1 MIEFIPFC
9 ESILARYFKWELNID
24 MAFFDL
30 LINTQLWPYIAK
42 SCFGQVRDL
51 QAMKTILIK
60 W

>member
-1 MIEFIPFC
+1 MV
-9 ESILARYFKWELNID
+9 
-24 MAFFDL
+24 FFDL

-60 W
+60 